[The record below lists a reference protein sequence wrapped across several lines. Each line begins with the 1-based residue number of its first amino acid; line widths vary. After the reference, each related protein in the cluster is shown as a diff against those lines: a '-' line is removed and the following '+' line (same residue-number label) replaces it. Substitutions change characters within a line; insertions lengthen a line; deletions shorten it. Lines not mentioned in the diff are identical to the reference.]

1 MLSIQILRRNAK
13 NHRHVLRLLDQSK
26 RRSVNCELQCC
37 IGAAC
42 VPNREV
48 RWFSSHSS
56 SATATIGKNATADCN
71 HRRPLSSTTQELS
84 LRTTVAATI
93 NIDDDDS
100 TGTTKT
106 KTTSSKTS
114 AYLQLGKAK
123 LSGLVVTTT
132 LTGFVAAGG
141 PLYEQAPLAASCLV
155 GTTLCSFSAAAMN
168 QIYERD
174 RDAMMK
180 RTQQRPMVTGALTVN
195 EAKLAAAAWG
205 VGGTTLLAVGTDPVT
220 TLLGLTNIGLYAGV
234 YTYMK
239 PRSIYNTWVGAVVGA
254 IPPVMGW
261 TAATSGN
268 LLDLDAVILGS
279 TLYYWQLPHF
289 FALSYMY
296 RLDYER
302 GGFSMLSS
310 HEVDGERT
318 SAVILRNAVYLSAI
332 PFVSTF
338 AGVTSSMF
346 ALEGIALNSYAL
358 WVAYRFRQERTN
370 ANARKVFLTSLW
382 YLPSWLV
389 LFLLHS
395 KVWDEDHD
403 QDVLRDNISEF
414 VHRVRDKGRKM
425 CLHERVLDHHASA
438 DRGTAKSDNTCPVAL
453 TKKAPAVIQS
463 TASSAIEECETKKDF
478 F

>member
-1 MLSIQILRRNAK
+1 MRHNAPK
-13 NHRHVLRLLDQSK
+13 NKHAINAFVRSRSK
-26 RRSVNCELQCC
+26 QPNCGIVSRGTQR
-37 IGAAC
+37 IIASQ
-42 VPNREV
+42 EV
-48 RWFSSHSS
+48 RFSSGT
-56 SATATIGKNATADCN
+56 SASNIKSVTPPSFKRPISTSQEFSLPAAATKDNNEDDNDNAT
-71 HRRPLSSTTQELS
+71 
-84 LRTTVAATI
+84 
-93 NIDDDDS
+93 
-100 TGTTKT
+100 TKE
-106 KTTSSKTS
+106 SKVS

-132 LTGFVAAGG
+132 LAGFVAAGG
-141 PLYEQAPLAASCLV
+141 PLYEQAPLAGCCVV
-155 GTTLCSFSAAAMN
+155 GTALCSFSAAALN

-174 RDAMMK
+174 RDSLMK
-180 RTQQRPMVTGALTVN
+180 RTQRRPLVTGSLTVN
-195 EAKLAAAAWG
+195 EAKTAATLWG
-205 VGGTTLLAVGTDPVT
+205 VGGTTLLLAGTDPMT
-220 TLLGLTNIGLYAGV
+220 AFLGFSNIGLYAGL

-239 PRSIYNTWVGAVVGA
+239 PRSVYNTWVGAVVGA

-268 LLDLDAVILGS
+268 LLDLDAIILGS

-296 RLDYER
+296 RVDYER
-302 GGFSMLSS
+302 GGFCMLSS

-318 SAVILRNAVYLSAI
+318 SSVILRNAAYLSAI

-346 ALEGIALNSYAL
+346 ALEGIALNSYAI

-370 ANARKVFLTSLW
+370 TNAKKVFMTSLW

-403 QDVLRDNISEF
+403 RDVLRDAISDL
-414 VHRVRDKGRKM
+414 VHSVRDEGRKL
-425 CLHERVLDHHASA
+425 CIHERVIDKAA
-438 DRGTAKSDNTCPVAL
+438 NATDNDESCPVAL
-453 TKKAPAVIQS
+453 SKKAPAILQS
-463 TASSAIEECETKKDF
+463 KASSALECERTKEVL
-478 F
+478 